1 MWVNGLVLLC
11 ISFSSGQIQYA
22 MTNIRLFFF
31 YTITSHE
38 NQIQPTVRRGLDCFH
53 NFWKHADFLYWKISI
68 FFLTFH
74 KQLNSFYEY
83 QRVLLKNS
91 ETSTTVYNK
100 LCGSLLNEP
109 ENNLPFFNDSPM

>member
-31 YTITSHE
+31 YTITSQE
-38 NQIQPTVRRGLDCFH
+38 NQIEPTVRRGLDCFH

-83 QRVLLKNS
+83 
-91 ETSTTVYNK
+91 
-100 LCGSLLNEP
+100 
-109 ENNLPFFNDSPM
+109 